1 MRTVMQ
7 VSLILFLGLIFAS
20 VAQEQSSPRNVD
32 TQTQQWPAKTSVA
45 PPATIDAAVDRII
58 AQEQVEVG
66 IIRGYTPIIQTY
78 LQEVKLDKDEGTT
91 PTHDALFLG
100 QAELSKTADDR
111 SMLPAY
117 DGEPLK
123 GFMTGRYN
131 PNSFLQMIYVD
142 PHKFNK
148 QHYHFDYVG
157 REFLGDVRCVVFD
170 VTPLPK
176 SGKGRFRGRIW
187 AEDKDYFI
195 VHFNGAYTDVETVY
209 LKRDLNSHF
218 DSWRANVQEGMW
230 LPSYIYCQELNLKY
244 ILGGRI
250 RFKAETRLWGYSM
263 SSVHKQAEFAS
274 MEIESPTA
282 IQDEE
287 EGHDRSAV
295 ESKREWNSQAEENVI
310 QGMERAGLLA
320 PAGPVDKVLNT
331 VVNNIEVT
339 NGLDV
344 DLHCRVATVGT
355 FELFTVGR
363 MIVVS
368 RGLLD
373 VLPDEPTLAAVLA
386 QGMADAMTPNPLADQ
401 YAFSDFA
408 RVPPLEALRRYSF
421 KEKTVEVQAANAR
434 AIELLRK
441 SPYKDKLET
450 AALFLRQLNE
460 ESKSLSALISPR
472 LGNSIYLKSEL
483 GNGAPAL
490 EPHKLEQIAALPVG
504 GRIKMN
510 PWDDSVEFLKTKP
523 VPLMSSREKMPFAVT
538 PLMPYLTRYRM
549 PKSSEGVQSSELV
562 GADPNPTATKPP
574 EPRQ

>member
-1 MRTVMQ
+1 MRTVVQ
-7 VSLILFLGLIFAS
+7 VSLIIFLGLIFAS
-20 VAQEQSSPRNVD
+20 TAQEQSMQRNLD
-32 TQTQQWPAKTSVA
+32 TQTQQWPAKTKLA
-45 PPATIDAAVDRII
+45 PPATTDAAIDRII

-66 IIRGYTPIIQTY
+66 IVRIYTPIVQTY
-78 LQEVKLDKDEGTT
+78 LQEVRLDKDSGTI
-91 PTHDALFLG
+91 PTHDAIFLG
-100 QAELSKTADDR
+100 QADLSKSPDDR
-111 SMLPAY
+111 SMLPY
-117 DGEPLK
+117 DGEPMK
-123 GFMTGRYN
+123 GFISGRYN
-131 PNSFLQMIYVD
+131 ANSFLQMIYVD
-142 PHKFNK
+142 PHKFDK

-187 AEDKDYFI
+187 AEDRDYFI
-195 VHFNGAYTDVETVY
+195 VRFNGAYSEIDTVY

-244 ILGGRI
+244 IFGNHL
-250 RFKAETRLWGYSM
+250 RFKAETRLWGYSL
-263 SSVHKQAEFAS
+263 SSAHKQAEFAS

-287 EGHDRSAV
+287 AGHDRSAV
-295 ESKREWNSQAEENVI
+295 ESKREWNSQAEENVVE
-310 QGMERAGLLA
+310 GMERAGLLA
-320 PAGPVDKVLNT
+320 PAGPIDKILDT

-339 NGLDV
+339 NNLDI

-355 FELFTVGR
+355 FELFAVGR
-363 MIVVS
+363 LIVVS

-408 RVPPLEALRRYSF
+408 RVAPLEALRRYSF
-421 KEKTVEVQAANAR
+421 KEKTEEVQSANAR
-434 AIELLRK
+434 AVELLRK
-441 SPYKDKLET
+441 SPYKDKLAT
-450 AALFLRQLNE
+450 AALFLAQLNE
-460 ESKSLSALISPR
+460 EAKALSALISPR

-483 GNGAPAL
+483 GGPASAL
-490 EPHKLEQIAALPVG
+490 EPSKLEQVAALPVG

-510 PWDDSVEFLKTKP
+510 PWDDSVDFLKTKQ
-523 VPLMSSREKMPFAVT
+523 VPLLSSREKMPFEVT
-538 PLMPYLTRYRM
+538 PLMPYLTRYRV
-549 PKSSEGVQSSELV
+549 PKSTDGVQSSELV
-562 GADPNPTATKPP
+562 GADSTKQPQ
-574 EPRQ
+574 PRQQ

>member
-1 MRTVMQ
+1 MRTAVQ
-7 VSLILFLGLIFAS
+7 LSLALFFATLLTS
-20 VAQEQSSPRNVD
+20 IAQEQSMPHNPDGR
-32 TQTQQWPAKTSVA
+32 TQQWPAKAKLA
-45 PPATIDAAVDRII
+45 PPATTDAAIDRII
-58 AQEQVEVG
+58 AQEQAEVS
-66 IIRGYTPIIQTY
+66 IVRGYAPIVQTY
-78 LQEVKLDKDEGTT
+78 LQEVKLDKDSGTI
-91 PTHDALFLG
+91 PTHDAIFLG
-100 QAELSKTADDR
+100 QADLSKTTDDR
-111 SMLPAY
+111 SMLPY
-117 DGEPLK
+117 DGEPMK
-123 GFMTGRYN
+123 GFGTGRYN
-131 PNSFLQMIYVD
+131 ANSFLQMIYVD
-142 PHKFNK
+142 PRKFDK

-195 VHFNGAYTDVETVY
+195 VRFNGAYSEIDTVY

-244 ILGGRI
+244 IFGNHL
-250 RFKAETRLWGYSM
+250 RFKAETRLWGYSL
-263 SSVHKQAEFAS
+263 SSAHKQAEFGS

-287 EGHDRSAV
+287 VGHDRSAV
-295 ESKREWNSQAEENVI
+295 ESKREWNSQAEENVV

-320 PAGPVDKVLNT
+320 PAGPVDKVLDT

-339 NGLDV
+339 NNLDV

-355 FELFTVGR
+355 FELFAVGR

-386 QGMADAMTPNPLADQ
+386 QGMADAMTPNPLVDQ

-408 RVPPLEALRRYSF
+408 RVAPLEALRRYSF
-421 KEKTVEVQAANAR
+421 KEKTEEVQSANAR
-434 AIELLRK
+434 AVELLRK
-441 SPYKDKLET
+441 SPYKDKLGT
-450 AALFLRQLNE
+450 AALFLVQLNE
-460 ESKSLSALISPR
+460 EAKALSALISPR

-483 GNGAPAL
+483 GSGAPAL
-490 EPHKLEQIAALPVG
+490 EPGKLEQIAALPVG

-510 PWDDSVEFLKTKP
+510 PWDDSVDFLKTKQ
-523 VPLMSSREKMPFAVT
+523 VPLLSSREKMPFEVT
-538 PLMPYLTRYRM
+538 PLMPYLTRYHV
-549 PKSSEGVQSSELV
+549 PKTTDGVQSSELV
-562 GADPNPTATKPP
+562 GP
-574 EPRQ
+574 EPTKQIQPHQ

>member
-1 MRTVMQ
+1 MRTAVQ
-7 VSLILFLGLIFAS
+7 VSLVLFFATLLTS
-20 VAQEQSSPRNVD
+20 IAQEQSMPHNPD
-32 TQTQQWPAKTSVA
+32 AQTQQWPAKTKLA
-45 PPATIDAAVDRII
+45 PPPTSDAAVDRII
-58 AQEQVEVG
+58 AQEQAEVG
-66 IIRGYTPIIQTY
+66 IVRGYAPIVQTY
-78 LQEVKLDKDEGTT
+78 LQEVKLDKDSGTI
-91 PTHDALFLG
+91 PTHDAIFLG
-100 QAELSKTADDR
+100 QADLSKSTDDR
-111 SMLPAY
+111 SMLPY
-117 DGEPLK
+117 DGEPMK

-131 PNSFLQMIYVD
+131 ANSFLQMIYVD
-142 PHKFNK
+142 PHKFDK
-148 QHYHFDYVG
+148 LHYHFDYVG

-187 AEDKDYFI
+187 AEDRDYFI
-195 VHFNGAYTDVETVY
+195 VRFNGAYSEIDTAY

-218 DSWRANVQEGMW
+218 DSWRANVQEGIW

-244 ILGGRI
+244 VFGNHL
-250 RFKAETRLWGYSM
+250 RFKAETRLWGYSL
-263 SSVHKQAEFAS
+263 SSTHKQAEFSS

-295 ESKREWNSQAEENVI
+295 ESKREWNSQAEENVV

-320 PAGPVDKVLNT
+320 PAGPIDKVLDT

-339 NGLDV
+339 NNIDV

-355 FELFTVGR
+355 FELFAVGR

-408 RVPPLEALRRYSF
+408 RVAPLEALRRYSF
-421 KEKTVEVQAANAR
+421 KEKTEEVEAANGR
-434 AIELLRK
+434 AVELLRK
-441 SPYKDKLET
+441 SPYKDKLGT
-450 AALFLRQLNE
+450 AALFLEQLNE
-460 ESKSLSALISPR
+460 ESKALSALISPR

-483 GNGAPAL
+483 GSGAPAL
-490 EPHKLEQIAALPVG
+490 EPGKLEQIAALPVG

-510 PWDDSVEFLKTKP
+510 PWDDSVDFLKTKQ
-523 VPLMSSREKMPFAVT
+523 VPLLSSREKMPFAVT
-538 PLMPYLTRYRM
+538 PLMPYLTRYRV
-549 PKSSEGVQSSELV
+549 PKSTDGVQSSELV
-562 GADPNPTATKPP
+562 GTDSAKRLQPN
-574 EPRQ
+574 Q

>member
-1 MRTVMQ
+1 MRTAVQ
-7 VSLILFLGLIFAS
+7 VFLMLFLGLSSATI
-20 VAQEQSSPRNVD
+20 AQAQSSQRNAD
-32 TQTQQWPAKTSVA
+32 TKTQQWPAKTNL
-45 PPATIDAAVDRII
+45 PPPPTTDAAVDRII

-66 IIRGYTPIIQTY
+66 IIRGYTPIVQTY
-78 LQEVKLDKDEGTT
+78 LQEVKLDKDAGTT

-100 QAELSKTADDR
+100 QADLSKTIDDR
-111 SMLPAY
+111 SMLPY
-117 DGEPLK
+117 DGEPMK
-123 GFMTGRYN
+123 GFVTGRYN
-131 PNSFLQMIYVD
+131 PNSFLRMIYVD
-142 PHKFNK
+142 PHKFDK
-148 QHYHFDYVG
+148 QHYRFDYVG

-176 SGKGRFRGRIW
+176 TGKGRFRGRIW

-195 VHFNGAYTDVETVY
+195 VHFDGAYTDVETVY

-218 DSWRANVQEGMW
+218 DSWRANVQEGVW

-244 ILGGRI
+244 LLGAHL
-250 RFKAETRLWGYSM
+250 RFKAETRLWGYSL
-263 SSVHKQAEFAS
+263 SSAHKRAEFAS
-274 MEIESPTA
+274 MQIESPTA
-282 IQDEE
+282 IQDAD

-295 ESKREWNSQAEENVI
+295 ESKREWNSQAEANVI
-310 QGMERAGLLA
+310 EGMERAGLLA
-320 PAGPVDKVLNT
+320 PAGPVDKVLDT

-339 NGLDV
+339 NNLDV
-344 DLHCRVATVGT
+344 ELHCRVATVGT
-355 FELFTVGR
+355 FELFAIGR

-408 RVPPLEALRRYSF
+408 RAAPLEALHRYSF
-421 KEKTVEVQAANAR
+421 KEKAADVQAANAR
-434 AIELLRK
+434 AIELLEK
-441 SPYKDKLET
+441 SPYKDKLAT

-460 ESKSLSALISPR
+460 EASSLSALISPR

-483 GNGAPAL
+483 GSSAPAL
-490 EPHKLEQIAALPVG
+490 EPAKLEQIAALPVG

-510 PWDDSVEFLKTKP
+510 PWDDSVDFLKTKQ

-538 PLMPYLTRYRM
+538 PLMPYLTRYRL
-549 PKSSEGVQSSELV
+549 PKSSDDVQSSALV
-562 GADPNPTATKPP
+562 GTDPNPLTTTPAQ
-574 EPRQ
+574 PRQ